1 MNSLKKACKGTFNI
15 LKSTNLKAMLLKL
28 GIALCLLFITY
39 FVPAFKWVLLVY
51 FMVCVALEYSA
62 SSLIWVVFG
71 AVTLPYSNLVG
82 KVAIYLILMGE
93 MLAVYAVKLA
103 IMLLK
108 KQVNIKNWRTITLLS
123 LYCIFSLLML
133 LPVSQ
138 VYKIGSQL
146 SFWYFVTFLLSTLCL
161 IKEINIKNFLKCFVI
176 MVLGICVSFLFV
188 TIVNSNYGV
197 QILAS
202 YSKGVVNRF
211 SPVLG
216 DPNLACGVIIIAL
229 FSLFALYKQK
239 EINKLVY
246 FSLLT
251 MLGIFVLRT
260 LSKSALIVVAV
271 FAVYLVLDIVI
282 TSIITKNKKHLL
294 ELVWYLIAFA
304 IVGLIE
310 WQYIDALFYRVTGEY
325 KGWWNQEQTAKP
337 LDNLTTGRMTLWI
350 EYLKAIFGNAQILLF
365 GSGINSGFVFRGAAH
380 NAIIE
385 YLYKLGLVQTLILFA
400 IFVISAIP
408 YLKKLKVHNFVP
420 IALITLFYCSVGST
434 SAKHM
439 SIFIV
444 SFITLCYS
452 GLINNS
458 VENVDNAS
466 FDISKNITK

>member
-1 MNSLKKACKGTFNI
+1 MKRLKNIYNNI
-15 LKSTNLKAMLLKL
+15 LGFMKKTNLNVMLLKL
-28 GIALCLLFITY
+28 GIAMCLLFITY
-39 FVPAFKWVLLVY
+39 FVPAFKWVMLAY
-51 FMVCVALEYSA
+51 FMVCVAFEYSA

-71 AVTLPYSNLVG
+71 AVTLPYSNLIG

-93 MLAVYAVKLA
+93 MIAIYAIKLA
-103 IMLLK
+103 LMLVK
-108 KQVNIKNWRTITLLS
+108 KQVNIKGWRTITLLS

-146 SFWYFVTFLLSTLCL
+146 SFWYFVTFLLLTLCFV
-161 IKEINIKNFLKCFVI
+161 KEINVKNFLKCFVI

-216 DPNLACGVIIIAL
+216 DPNLACGVIIIAF

-239 EINKLVY
+239 EINKPVY

-251 MLGIFVLRT
+251 LLGVFVLRT

-271 FAVYLVLDIVI
+271 FAVYLILDIVI

-294 ELVWYLIAFA
+294 ELVWYLIAFT

-325 KGWWNQEQTAKP
+325 NGWWNQEQTAKP

-408 YLKKLKVHNFVP
+408 YLKKLKVYNFVP

-458 VENVDNAS
+458 AENVEKINLNS
-466 FDISKNITK
+466 SQNIIK